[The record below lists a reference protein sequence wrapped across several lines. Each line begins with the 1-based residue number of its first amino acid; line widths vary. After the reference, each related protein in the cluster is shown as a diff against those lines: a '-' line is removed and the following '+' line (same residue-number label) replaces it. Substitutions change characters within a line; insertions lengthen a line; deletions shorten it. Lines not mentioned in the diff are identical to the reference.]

1 VLETGEQFA
10 LRFSHFHGDL
20 GVRFRPSCL
29 LQLIHSHLRSQE
41 SGQAGQLPQDLPRR
55 RIPTVDTLLFA
66 LGRHG
71 HFRHPARPVKVQIGV
86 EVLSVELIESFRVRR
101 ADVTVTDVLPD
112 RRRLAVDFATPTTR
126 PMSWLA
132 DKAGT

>member
-1 VLETGEQFA
+1 
-10 LRFSHFHGDL
+10 
-20 GVRFRPSCL
+20 
-29 LQLIHSHLRSQE
+29 
-41 SGQAGQLPQDLPRR
+41 
-55 RIPTVDTLLFA
+55 
-66 LGRHG
+66 
-71 HFRHPARPVKVQIGV
+71 
-86 EVLSVELIESFRVRR
+86 VLSVELIESFRVRR